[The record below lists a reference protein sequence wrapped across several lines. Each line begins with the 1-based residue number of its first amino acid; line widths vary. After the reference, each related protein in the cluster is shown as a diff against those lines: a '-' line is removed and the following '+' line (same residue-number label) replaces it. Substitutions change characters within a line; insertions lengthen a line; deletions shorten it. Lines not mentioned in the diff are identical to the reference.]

1 MRRVSQLVCRNPLA
15 AGHDGFGVL
24 PPFGQHIG
32 ALQRAAEKHFD
43 LMVVAGRVVK
53 FIHETG
59 RAHGHGK
66 PGFLHYLAGQIVGQA
81 CMGFRA
87 ATRRAHQGVLVLFPG
102 VDQKQPFAVD
112 YDRAHRDPW
121 GTLRHLITF
130 VAVLPFHRPGNV
142 SISRIMRLL
151 VFISLLL
158 GWSAAARAEC
168 VILLHGLA
176 RTEASFALMEAAL
189 EADGYTVVR
198 PGYDS
203 TQAPVPELAAEV
215 MPEALKACG
224 EDRVNF
230 VTHSMGAIL
239 VREWL
244 RRNPLDR
251 LGRVVMLAPPNQ
263 GSEVVD
269 VLGGFEVFG
278 WFNGPAGQQ
287 LGTGP
292 SALPRQLPPVDYPVG
307 VIAGNQSLNAYFS
320 SLLPGE
326 DDGKVSVAST
336 KVEGMTAHIVLP
348 VTHTFI
354 MNNPQV
360 ISQTMAFLRDG
371 AFNPD
376 LNWLDAVLEQLDC
389 PDATCVMGVRRDVG
403 R

>member
-1 MRRVSQLVCRNPLA
+1 M
-15 AGHDGFGVL
+15 
-24 PPFGQHIG
+24 
-32 ALQRAAEKHFD
+32 
-43 LMVVAGRVVK
+43 
-53 FIHETG
+53 
-59 RAHGHGK
+59 
-66 PGFLHYLAGQIVGQA
+66 
-81 CMGFRA
+81 
-87 ATRRAHQGVLVLFPG
+87 
-102 VDQKQPFAVD
+102 
-112 YDRAHRDPW
+112 
-121 GTLRHLITF
+121 
-130 VAVLPFHRPGNV
+130 
-142 SISRIMRLL
+142 
-151 VFISLLL
+151 FISLLL